1 MCITSYPYLGSLN
14 SIFLVEEGVDWCRE
28 DVDTT
33 LHDSPLCKKVCSWAK
48 YLFCCCWWWCA
59 NYWWLCTCKIH
70 FPRNISTASCIAHID
85 CPYRA
90 CVTFCRF
97 TKSKHLPRHI
107 GQHCPG
113 GGGSGFGQEG
123 RAHSTSLQSRVGR
136 TVGSGGFLGGGLGP
150 VCIIMVRL
158 LSEFE
163 YVHATYLPTWTCW
176 AA

>member
-1 MCITSYPYLGSLN
+1 MRKCVCELN
-14 SIFLVEEGVDWCRE
+14 IFFVVAGGGVP
-28 DVDTT
+28 TT
-33 LHDSPLCKKVCSWAK
+33 GDCVLARYTFHVISVLQAVCV
-48 YLFCCCWWWCA
+48 
-59 NYWWLCTCKIH
+59 
-70 FPRNISTASCIAHID
+70 HID
-85 CPYRA
+85 CPYQA

-113 GGGSGFGQEG
+113 GGGSEFGQEG

-136 TVGSGGFLGGGLGP
+136 TVGSGGFVGGGLGP